1 MIINHLFK
9 QIIVIVFIFLI
20 LAFLTYFIIKYI
32 LILNHKFF
40 IDPGIIKYP
49 LNQNDKD
56 YFKKY
61 SKKIKIFDKKNCFIT
76 KTKWSTKNNNYIL
89 FKNNYYIIEPGYY
102 YILNKECELFFN
114 KNIFV
119 YNV

>member
-1 MIINHLFK
+1 MIKHLFK
-9 QIIVIVFIFLI
+9 QITIIIIVFII
-20 LAFLTYFIIKYI
+20 LAFLTYFVIKYI
-32 LILNHKFF
+32 IISNHKIF

-56 YFKKY
+56 FFKKY
-61 SKKIKIFDKKNCFIT
+61 SKKVKLNEVKFNCFIT
-76 KTKWSTKNNNYIL
+76 KTKWSTKKNNYIL
-89 FKNNYYIIEPGYY
+89 FKDNYYIIEPGYY
-102 YILNKECELFFN
+102 YVLNKECELFFN